1 MSTGA
6 DDVDLDPISA
16 LRDERARLA
25 ERIAD
30 IDLELQEH
38 VRSAFEAGVHYTEI
52 MAVSGLSKARVYQLA
67 KGTRR

>member
-1 MSTGA
+1 MADGA
-6 DDVDLDPISA
+6 DDIDLDPISA
-16 LRDERARLA
+16 LREERARLA

-30 IDLELQEH
+30 IDSEIREH
-38 VRSAFEAGVHYTEI
+38 VRSAFAAGVHYTEI